1 MLNEETKEITEEQE
15 GVFKQYPVKLAW
27 GITIHKSQGLTFEHA
42 IIDARSAF
50 AHGQA
55 YVALSRCK
63 TLEGMVL
70 SSPLSVNAIINDTI
84 IDDYNQYIET
94 HTPNEELLHAMQ
106 QTYFLNL
113 VSELFDFSPIA
124 RSFNEQARL
133 IDEHFYKLF
142 PQLLAEYKKQ
152 IQIFTTEIV
161 DVSYRFHKQYER
173 LVTHST
179 DYNTNNDLQIRIIKG
194 AAYFEQKLRPFH
206 KLAEATNLPT
216 DNKELRKKTNNTL
229 EEFLNTLTQ
238 KLSLLQYVE
247 DNGFHAS
254 DYLRKKAYILLSETD
269 NKNSSGTT
277 AHDRKERTP
286 RERVSRERKRIEVPN
301 DILHPEL
308 YRKITEWRG
317 TKAKETGMPAYV
329 IIQQKA
335 LLGMVNLLPNDAES
349 LEAVPYFGR
358 KGVENYGLELLGIIR
373 NYMKE
378 QNLQRP
384 EIRTVFVPRENK
396 KK

>member
-70 SSPLSVNAIINDTI
+70 SSPLSVNAIISDTI

-94 HTPNEELLHAMQ
+94 HTPNEELLCAMQ

-173 LVTHST
+173 LVTQST
-179 DYNTNNDLQIRIIKG
+179 DYNTNNNLQIRIIKG

-254 DYLRKKAYILLSETD
+254 DYLRKKAYILLSGTD
-269 NKNSSGTT
+269 NENSSGTT

-286 RERVSRERKRIEVPN
+286 ENAHPGNGRELKFPTTYSTQNFIGKSPN
-301 DILHPEL
+301 
-308 YRKITEWRG
+308 
-317 TKAKETGMPAYV
+317 
-329 IIQQKA
+329 
-335 LLGMVNLLPNDAES
+335 
-349 LEAVPYFGR
+349 
-358 KGVENYGLELLGIIR
+358 GVELKQKKPVCRPMSLSSKKLCWEWSIYCLMMQNHWKLSLISDIR
-373 NYMKE
+373 G
-378 QNLQRP
+378 
-384 EIRTVFVPRENK
+384 
-396 KK
+396 

>member
-1 MLNEETKEITEEQE
+1 MLRMMLI
-15 GVFKQYPVKLAW
+15 LSL
-27 GITIHKSQGLTFEHA
+27 IHIF
-42 IIDARSAF
+42 
-50 AHGQA
+50 
-55 YVALSRCK
+55 
-63 TLEGMVL
+63 
-70 SSPLSVNAIINDTI
+70 
-84 IDDYNQYIET
+84 
-94 HTPNEELLHAMQ
+94 
-106 QTYFLNL
+106 NL

-173 LVTHST
+173 LVTQST
-179 DYNTNNDLQIRIIKG
+179 DYNTNNNLQIRIIKG

-254 DYLRKKAYILLSETD
+254 DYLRKKAYILLSGTD
-269 NKNSSGTT
+269 NENSSGT
-277 AHDRKERTP
+277 D
-286 RERVSRERKRIEVPN
+286 VYKRQP
-301 DILHPEL
+301 
-308 YRKITEWRG
+308 
-317 TKAKETGMPAYV
+317 
-329 IIQQKA
+329 
-335 LLGMVNLLPNDAES
+335 LP
-349 LEAVPYFGR
+349 
-358 KGVENYGLELLGIIR
+358 
-373 NYMKE
+373 
-378 QNLQRP
+378 
-384 EIRTVFVPRENK
+384 
-396 KK
+396 

>member
-1 MLNEETKEITEEQE
+1 MTLPEKRYYNGMIGEITTIDEDGFTVRTKEKNEKIVVQPEEWTNSKYVLNEETKEITEEQE
-15 GVFKQYPVKLAW
+15 GVLKQYPGKLAW

-70 SSPLSVNAIINDTI
+70 SSPLSVDAIINDTI

-106 QTYFLNL
+106 QTYSNL

-161 DVSYRFHKQYER
+161 DVSYGFHKQYER
-173 LVTHST
+173 LVTQST
-179 DYNTNNDLQIRIIKG
+179 DYNTNNNLQIRIIKG

-216 DNKELRKKTNNTL
+216 DDKEATKENEQHL

-238 KLSLLQYVE
+238 KLSLL
-247 DNGFHAS
+247 
-254 DYLRKKAYILLSETD
+254 
-269 NKNSSGTT
+269 
-277 AHDRKERTP
+277 
-286 RERVSRERKRIEVPN
+286 RIC
-301 DILHPEL
+301 
-308 YRKITEWRG
+308 RR
-317 TKAKETGMPAYV
+317 
-329 IIQQKA
+329 
-335 LLGMVNLLPNDAES
+335 
-349 LEAVPYFGR
+349 
-358 KGVENYGLELLGIIR
+358 
-373 NYMKE
+373 
-378 QNLQRP
+378 
-384 EIRTVFVPRENK
+384 
-396 KK
+396 